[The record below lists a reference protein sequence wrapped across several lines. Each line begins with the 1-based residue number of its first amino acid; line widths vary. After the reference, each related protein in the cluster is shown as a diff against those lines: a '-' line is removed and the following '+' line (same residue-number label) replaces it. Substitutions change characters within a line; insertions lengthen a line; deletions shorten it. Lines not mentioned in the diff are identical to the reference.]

1 MIPVPELIVKFL
13 AVPSAEL
20 IVLPNEMLAFDV
32 VKVFDALNVVAPV
45 YVCVPEVVTLPPRS
59 EVPEIVRDDVPA
71 VLVIVPFKS
80 KLENC

>member
-1 MIPVPELIVKFL
+1 MPDLIVKFL

-45 YVCVPEVVTLPPRS
+45 YVCVPEVVTLPSRS
-59 EVPEIVRDDVPA
+59 EVPEKFDVPA

>member
-1 MIPVPELIVKFL
+1 MPELIVKFL

-45 YVCVPEVVTLPPRS
+45 YVCVPEHKHIP
-59 EVPEIVRDDVPA
+59 VPQH
-71 VLVIVPFKS
+71 
-80 KLENC
+80 